1 MPKVLVPPPYR
12 GPTQGESQVW
22 IEGDSVRDCMNAM
35 ENRFPGFGELVY
47 DSDGQPADF
56 VRFFVDGNQLDTE
69 AFDAQ
74 VEPNAEIKVLAA
86 IAGG

>member
-1 MPKVLVPPPYR
+1 LSPPPYR
-12 GPTQGESQVW
+12 GPTRGEGEVW
-22 IEGDSVRDCMNAM
+22 IEGNSVRDCMNAM
-35 ENRFPGFGELVY
+35 GSRFPGFGELVY

-56 VRFFVDGNQLDTE
+56 VRFFVNGNQIDTE
-69 AFDAQ
+69 TFDTQ

>member
-1 MPKVLVPPPYR
+1 MPKILVPPPYR
-12 GPTQGESQVW
+12 GPTQGEAEVW
-22 IEGDSVRDCMNAM
+22 IEGNSVRDCMQAM

-56 VRFFVDGNQLDTE
+56 VRFFVNGTQMDTQT
-69 AFDAQ
+69 FDAH
-74 VEPNAEIKVLAA
+74 VDPNAEIKVLAA